1 VRERRRGGDRREEK
15 RDRDRERERE
25 RETLVMTMMIK
36 SSHLLNSYWSGHQ
49 DIISFDSHKAWQR
62 YYL

>member
-25 RETLVMTMMIK
+25 RERDSGNDHDDKKFTFVELLLVR
-36 SSHLLNSYWSGHQ
+36 SPGH
-49 DIISFDSHKAWQR
+49 
-62 YYL
+62 YLI